1 MKAYKLVR
9 KLKNGELA
17 PLFINKRLRFKVG
30 ELYEAEFHPTKGF
43 APREGLHC
51 CLSPFAPHLS
61 TKERVWIEVDI
72 EEFEYYERPESQGG
86 KWVLANLMLVVKELT
101 FDEVGCMLEIT

>member
-1 MKAYKLVR
+1 MKQSFTQ
-9 KLKNGELA
+9 LK
-17 PLFINKRLRFKVG
+17 
-30 ELYEAEFHPTKGF
+30 
-43 APREGLHC
+43 GLHQGRVYIAVC
-51 CLSPFAPHLS
+51 HLLPPHLS

-101 FDEVGCMLEIT
+101 FDEVECMLEIT